1 MLGVPL
7 GNDGF
12 VADFVEKKLLG
23 RLQTTINQL
32 VDFED
37 TQSAFYLL
45 RVSFSI
51 VRSVHFMRTTPLRQW
66 EAQAAKFDTMVHDA
80 AVQILGFPMS
90 SYTFAQVALTP
101 KLGGLGLRKTVEHA
115 MGLLG

>member
-12 VADFVEKKLLG
+12 VADFVGNFLVVCN
-23 RLQTTINQL
+23 NQL

-51 VRSVHFMRTTPLRQW
+51 VRSVHFMRTPVGGSGCEVR
-66 EAQAAKFDTMVHDA
+66 HD
-80 AVQILGFPMS
+80 GS
-90 SYTFAQVALTP
+90 
-101 KLGGLGLRKTVEHA
+101 
-115 MGLLG
+115 